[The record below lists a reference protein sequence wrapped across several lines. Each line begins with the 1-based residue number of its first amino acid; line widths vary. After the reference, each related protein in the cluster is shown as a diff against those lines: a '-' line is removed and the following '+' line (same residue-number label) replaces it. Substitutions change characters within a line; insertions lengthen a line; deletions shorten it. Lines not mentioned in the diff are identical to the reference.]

1 MRNPYAAYANNS
13 INTAP
18 KEELTLMLYEGAIK
32 FMNKCIIAT
41 EKKDYVGANEA
52 NKRVQDIIREFQCTL
67 NYDYP
72 ISKDF
77 NALYDY
83 IYRRLIE
90 GNIKKDIE
98 ILNEVLDLLR
108 EFRDMWKEAMYL
120 AKTQKK

>member
-1 MRNPYAAYANNS
+1 MKNPYAAYANNS

-32 FMNKCIIAT
+32 FMNKAIIAT
-41 EKKDYVGANEA
+41 EKGDREAANEA

-83 IYRRLIE
+83 MYRKLVESNISSDLE
-90 GNIKKDIE
+90 G
-98 ILNEVLDLLR
+98 LNEVLDLLR
-108 EFRDMWKEAMYL
+108 EFRDMWKEAMYV
-120 AKTQKK
+120 AKTQQK

>member
-32 FMNKCIIAT
+32 FMNKCIIST
-41 EKKDYVGANEA
+41 EKKDFVAANEA
-52 NKRVQDIIREFQCTL
+52 NKRVQDIIREFQSTL
-67 NYDYP
+67 NYDYE
-72 ISKDF
+72 ISNQF

-83 IYRRLIE
+83 MYRRLIE
-90 GNIKKDIE
+90 GNIKKDVE

-108 EFRDMWKEAMYL
+108 EFRDMWKEAMYI
-120 AKTQKK
+120 AKTQK